1 MINTAQPPSNSVY
14 GREKLFL
21 YDKINFSNHV
31 CHYGAVV
38 KEFLACADKP
48 GSTPSDAAFSFFVL
62 FFFSGLVYFFSH
74 YFFFWPYFPYSYC
87 RPCWSCTWINIYFK
101 LKSGGL
107 FWKRDTKTLDLR
119 AYWPSLR
126 PDKKHKLSRHVPPLK
141 QVNFFS
147 MSVDI
152 MTQTHSTPQ
161 TVLIYSQHPQAKVKL
176 AFCTAS

>member
-1 MINTAQPPSNSVY
+1 MCVTMVQWSRSSLPVQINRVRLPATLLSVS
-14 GREKLFL
+14 L
-21 YDKINFSNHV
+21 YRFFFPVWSIFFH
-31 CHYGAVV
+31 
-38 KEFLACADKP
+38 
-48 GSTPSDAAFSFFVL
+48 TIFSFFL
-62 FFFSGLVYFFSH
+62 
-74 YFFFWPYFPYSYC
+74 YSYF

-161 TVLIYSQHPQAKVKL
+161 SVLIYSQHPQAKVKL